1 MEHNEIIHRA
11 ALVTG
16 GGRGIG
22 RAICLALAR
31 DGFDVA
37 VNYAGNAAAADEIAA
52 ACRELGANAVTLQ
65 ADVSSAENCQ
75 ALVDAAVQALGR
87 LDVLVNNAG
96 VTVDKLMMRLSE
108 ADFDRVVDT
117 NLKGAFFC
125 TKAATRVMMRQRYG
139 RVISLSSVVGMHG
152 NAGQANYAASK
163 AGLIGMT
170 KSVAKE
176 YAARGIT
183 ANAVAPGLIE
193 TDMTAAMPETARKA
207 ALGTI
212 PAGRSGRP
220 EDVAD
225 AVAFLASERAGY
237 ITGQVLCVDGGMGM

>member
-37 VNYAGNAAAADEIAA
+37 VNYAGNAAAADETAA
-52 ACRELGANAVTLQ
+52 ACRELGVNAVTLQ

-108 ADFDRVVDT
+108 SDFDRVVDT

>member
-37 VNYAGNAAAADEIAA
+37 VNFTGNAQAAGETAA
-52 ACRELGANAVTLQ
+52 ACRELGVNAVTLQ
-65 ADVSSAENCQ
+65 ADVSSAESCQ

-193 TDMTAAMPETARKA
+193 TDMTAAMPEAARKA